1 MRFWTCPT
9 VLAKNHAPSAN
20 SPSPIAT
27 NENRFVAT

>member
-1 MRFWTCPT
+1 MRSWTCPT

-27 NENRFVAT
+27 NETRFVAT